1 MLFGQ
6 RMLKCRYGEYGNE
19 TVGQRTVIEPDGDG
33 KSCLREFSFDYLS
46 MQNFLHNQS
55 VTIAIYHKDYQFNL

>member
-19 TVGQRTVIEPDGDG
+19 TEGQRTVIEPDGDG
-33 KSCLREFSFDYLS
+33 
-46 MQNFLHNQS
+46 
-55 VTIAIYHKDYQFNL
+55 

>member
-1 MLFGQ
+1 MNLPEPVRNQNIIWKGSKMLFGQ

-33 KSCLREFSFDYLS
+33 
-46 MQNFLHNQS
+46 
-55 VTIAIYHKDYQFNL
+55 

>member
-19 TVGQRTVIEPDGDG
+19 TVGQKTVIEPDGDG
-33 KSCLREFSFDYLS
+33 
-46 MQNFLHNQS
+46 
-55 VTIAIYHKDYQFNL
+55 